1 MPKSKRSKVVSL
13 TKTEKK
19 GRGGKDTLFE
29 EVRECVDKYAFLWV
43 FSVDN
48 MRNTFLKEIRSEF
61 KDSRFFLGKNKVMAK
76 ALGTTAEDEYKEN
89 LRQVSKLLNGDVG
102 VLFTDRPIE
111 EVKEYFNDYRQ
122 ADYAR
127 SGVVATETVTIPEGA
142 VMRGAD
148 KMPHNMEQH
157 IRNLGM
163 PTTLQNGIVT
173 LGAPYEICR
182 MGQTLTT
189 NQAHLLKLFYHQ
201 LSEFRVK
208 LLCYYTEGELHNLD
222 EAEAMNTE

>member
-1 MPKSKRSKVVSL
+1 MAIEQNLFKAKL
-13 TKTEKK
+13 TKKKKIYFEK
-19 GRGGKDTLFE
+19 
-29 EVRECVDKYAFLWV
+29 
-43 FSVDN
+43 
-48 MRNTFLKEIRSEF
+48 IHH
-61 KDSRFFLGKNKVMAK
+61 
-76 ALGTTAEDEYKEN
+76 
-89 LRQVSKLLNGDVG
+89 QLLNGDVG
-102 VLFTDRPIE
+102 VLFTDRPVE

-182 MGQTLTT
+182 LGQTLTT
-189 NQAHLLKLFYHQ
+189 NQAHLLV
-201 LSEFRVK
+201 ST
-208 LLCYYTEGELHNLD
+208 C
-222 EAEAMNTE
+222 